1 VAAQQWMAISDV
13 LDDLEEREKR
23 LAAVLLRRQEKNLR
37 EFRSLKS
44 KVDALNALN
53 KCSAKRSVRQSC
65 DFTCQIFRE
74 CLDFCERSII

>member
-1 VAAQQWMAISDV
+1 VAAQQWMEISYD
-13 LDDLEEREKR
+13 LDDLEEKEKR

-53 KCSAKRSVRQSC
+53 KRSAKMSVRQSC
-65 DFTCQIFRE
+65 DFTCHKSSE
-74 CLDFCERSII
+74 NV